1 MSKKMVKLLSLII
14 AVTMLFGVTLVGCGT
29 KKEEVAKDTTT
40 QAAATKE
47 EAKKE
52 EAKKEPVTIIY
63 SSFRYE
69 DEATFKKLAEKF
81 EKENPDIKVKLDL
94 NKDTGAYYQTL
105 KANVV
110 SGENL
115 DVFDIH
121 PSVDFT
127 KFVAEGYMADLSNLD
142 FVKNYTDG
150 AKALTSVDG
159 KIYGYNQA
167 VNLEL
172 CIYNKEKFKK
182 YSVDIPKDFN
192 DLVAIV
198 NKMKAG
204 GEGGI
209 AYCGGDV
216 KAQWL
221 RNAFMN
227 IEGGS
232 DNYKTFL
239 EGVDSGAI
247 TSVKDNAAV
256 YAAMKDLAEVY
267 KSKILYDNSV
277 SIKYPQSLALFAQ
290 GKAPIVY
297 MGTWTFGTAD
307 KDYPGIDFGIFP
319 MPTLNKA
326 GVPYAEPAQI
336 SCVYTKSKNVEASK
350 KWVNF
355 MATPENA
362 AIYISG
368 TKMTPTVKGVKLDF
382 KGADMLTAQ
391 IEKGVAVL
399 PIAKQPNADTYTA
412 AFDNMSVNILFKGA
426 DADKEI
432 AAFDAVLKKADLKN
446 KK

>member
-1 MSKKMVKLLSLII
+1 MSKKIVKVLSLLVV
-14 AVTMLFGVTLVGCGT
+14 ATMLFGIALVGCGGT
-29 KKEEVAKDTTT
+29 KENATKDVTTSQATTNEVKKEEPI
-40 QAAATKE
+40 
-47 EAKKE
+47 
-52 EAKKEPVTIIY
+52 KEPVTITY

-69 DEATFKKLAEKF
+69 DEAIFQKLVDKF
-81 EKENPDIKVKLDL
+81 QTENPDIKVKLDL

-105 KANVV
+105 RANVV

-121 PSVDFT
+121 PSADFT
-127 KFVAEGYMADLSNLD
+127 KFIAEGYMVDLSGLD

-150 AKALTSVDG
+150 AKVLTTIDG
-159 KIYGYNQA
+159 KVYGYNQA
-167 VNLEL
+167 VNLQL

-182 YSVDIPKDFN
+182 YGVDVPKDFN

-216 KAQWL
+216 KSAWL
-221 RNAFMN
+221 RNAMMN
-227 IEGGS
+227 EEGGA
-232 DNYKTFL
+232 DNFKTFW
-239 EGVDSGAI
+239 EGVDSGTI
-247 TSVKDNAAV
+247 TSIKDNAAI
-256 YAAMKDLAEVY
+256 YSAIKTLAAINE
-267 KSKILYDNSV
+267 SKILYDNAV

-319 MPTLNKA
+319 MPTLSKA
-326 GVPYAEPAQI
+326 NVAFAEPAQI
-336 SCVYTKSKNVEASK
+336 SCIYSKSKYIEAGK
-350 KWVNF
+350 KWINF
-355 MATPENA
+355 LATPENS
-362 AIYISG
+362 AIYIG
-368 TKMTPTVKGVKLDF
+368 QTKMTPTLKGVKLDF
-382 KGADMLTAQ
+382 KGADLLTAQ
-391 IEKGVAVL
+391 IEKGVVVF
-399 PIAKQPNADTYTA
+399 PIAKQPNADAYTA
-412 AFDNMSVNILFKGA
+412 ALDNLGVNILFKGA
-426 DADKEI
+426 DVDKEI